1 MSQRIVIDPND
12 PVTCPDCSHEFPLV
26 QGISHHLI
34 ERYEEEYD
42 QKLSEEREALEA
54 RAVRAAER
62 QLSGRFEEQLG
73 ELSEK
78 LEEAQADHEKAQGMH
93 KVQMKI

>member
-1 MSQRIVIDPND
+1 M
-12 PVTCPDCSHEFPLV
+12 V

-54 RAVRAAER
+54 RAVRTAER

-73 ELSEK
+73 ELTEK
-78 LEEAQADHEKAQGMH
+78 LEEAQAEREKIQGKLINLSMRFT
-93 KVQMKI
+93 KQSYDGI